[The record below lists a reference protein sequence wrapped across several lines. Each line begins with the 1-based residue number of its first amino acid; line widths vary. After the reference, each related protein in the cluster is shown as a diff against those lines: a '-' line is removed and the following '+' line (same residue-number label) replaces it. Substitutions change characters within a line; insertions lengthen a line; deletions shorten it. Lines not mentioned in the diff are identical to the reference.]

1 MSHVDD
7 GTLHA
12 YLDGELSP
20 VERARLETHLAECTA
35 CRGRLDEERV
45 LIERAGQLLGLATPP
60 ERAIPPLH
68 QLRHPRPRMRWRVP
82 VAWAA
87 TVVLAIAAGWYAR
100 GSGSRGA
107 PYTLYDQA
115 QQPATEMRDL
125 AAAAPADS
133 AAVARDAS
141 KASGRADEAKTR
153 VPTVAQTERYIQPPP
168 VAEHD
173 ALQRAEEAAPAPQ
186 PAAPAASPTAG
197 AGLAARQQSRFDS
210 SLVVSTVTVGTV
222 KPMPVIS
229 ADSAVRLLKTDLA
242 VVPSLPIQSIRPLP
256 GGAVQVEQAVDSTTS
271 IMLYQWPADSPR
283 FARES
288 ELARGYANT
297 QPAQPRA
304 ASRAPAGERL
314 ARYVRGLRVEISG
327 PMSVDSLNRLLG
339 LVR

>member
-35 CRGRLDEERV
+35 CRGRLDEERA

-100 GSGSRGA
+100 GSRSESSA
-107 PYTLYDQA
+107 LNEQA
-115 QQPATEMRDL
+115 QPATEMRDM
-125 AAAAPADS
+125 AAASADS
-133 AAVARDAS
+133 GTVALDAS
-141 KASGRADEAKTR
+141 KASGPADEAKARPSTR
-153 VPTVAQTERYIQPPP
+153 VPTERYLLTPQPPP
-168 VAEHD
+168 AEHD
-173 ALQRAEEAAPAPQ
+173 ALQRTEEAAPAPQ
-186 PAAPAASPTAG
+186 PAAPAASPAVG

-210 SLVVSTVTVGTV
+210 SLVVSAITVGTV
-222 KPMPVIS
+222 RPMPVIS
-229 ADSAVRLLKTDLA
+229 ADSAVRLLKTELA

-283 FARES
+283 AAREA
-288 ELARGYANT
+288 EQARGNAMERQ
-297 QPAQPRA
+297 QPQA
-304 ASRAPAGERL
+304 ASRAPGGERL

-339 LVR
+339 LVQ